1 MNYSNAEYGVSKQG
15 VEKLL
20 EEIKS
25 ELIVKVATGC
35 RNIDEIKKACEE
47 NWHGTSCEN
56 FLANLD
62 KDTEKVEE
70 SLNVLY
76 NALSTEVNAAASAIF
91 DFDQNL
97 IEG

>member
-1 MNYSNAEYGVSKQG
+1 MDYSNAEYGASKQG
-15 VEKLL
+15 VENLL

-25 ELIVKVATGC
+25 ELITKVATQC
-35 RNIDEIKKACEE
+35 RDIDEIKKACEE

-56 FLANLD
+56 FLTNLD
-62 KDTEKVEE
+62 KDTKKLEE
-70 SLNVLY
+70 GLNKLY
-76 NALSTEVNAAASAIF
+76 GALTTEVMAAAKAIF

>member
-1 MNYSNAEYGVSKQG
+1 MNYNSAEYGVSKQG
-15 VEKLL
+15 VETLL

-35 RNIDEIKKACEE
+35 RDIDEIKRACEE

-56 FLANLD
+56 FLTNLN
-62 KDTEKVEE
+62 KDTEKLEE
-70 SLNVLY
+70 SLNSLY
-76 NALSTEVNAAASAIF
+76 GALSQEVNAVASAIF